1 MDITQISPVASGR
14 LGEVQARIITAL
26 LGVGADPEQL
36 PTADLIDLCAIITLR
51 HIGEA
56 VEIAQAW
63 LELQH

>member
-36 PTADLIDLCAIITLR
+36 PTADLCAIITLR